1 MYKLMSGK
9 RGFVKI
15 LEMFLAVTIVFIFL
29 MLAIPR
35 GTRLYSEEPD
45 LSLLYSLSKNSEF
58 RNAILLGNN
67 SYVNASIRNA
77 LDANSLSRLNFTFS
91 ISSNPNFVAAFLPDA
106 MIISYSM
113 FISSENSNYGPK
125 ILRIYAWKK

>member
-1 MYKLMSGK
+1 MCKATSGK

-29 MLAIPR
+29 MLVIPR

-45 LSLLYSLSKNSEF
+45 ISVLYSISKNSEF
-58 RNAILLGNN
+58 RNAVLLGNN
-67 SYVNASIRNA
+67 SYVNDSIRNA

-91 ISSNPNFVAAFLPDA
+91 ISSNPNFVATLPFDKA
-106 MIISYSM
+106 VMSYSM
-113 FISSENSNYGPK
+113 FISSEDSNYGPK

>member
-1 MYKLMSGK
+1 MYKAMCGR

-45 LSLLYSLSKNSEF
+45 LSVLYGLSKDSGF
-58 RNAILLGNN
+58 RNAVLSGNN
-67 SYVNASIRNA
+67 SYINASIRNA

-91 ISSNPNFVAAFLPDA
+91 VSSNPNFVAASPQDE
-106 MIISYSM
+106 MTISYSM
-113 FISSENSNYGPK
+113 LISSEHSNYGPK